1 MNVVLCALVLVSGL
15 STGAHATSSDDAAAR
30 LDAVSREVVATNHAF
45 DRTALRQ
52 EGPSV
57 MQDRLARI
65 GHGFWSALIPG
76 WSQYRSGHDR
86 RAIAFA
92 SAEVVIWSTWIF
104 SEFQGRYRED
114 QYREF
119 AQVYAG
125 VPNVDRDDEDYWR
138 AVGANVDAEQYNE
151 AQRIENRAA
160 RDEQELNGEPVTIG
174 LDDGTFGEDAA
185 WEWTSERRQIEYVE
199 RRSDAI
205 AAFDR
210 ADFVLLFAV
219 LNRVV
224 AVADAVRSGPPG
236 PGDDGSTSLIEAGGF
251 RVGVDFDPRPDDPSA
266 TLRLGRSF

>member
-1 MNVVLCALVLVSGL
+1 MKTVHRLLPLLVVLVVLPARAESGA
-15 STGAHATSSDDAAAR
+15 SAR
-30 LDAVSREVVATNHAF
+30 LDAVSREVVEAQVSGDATV
-45 DRTALRQ
+45 LSQ
-52 EGPSV
+52 QSPSI
-57 MQDRLARI
+57 MQDRLRRI

-76 WSQYRSGHDR
+76 WSQYRSGHKG

-92 SAEVVIWSTWIF
+92 SAEVAIWGTWLF
-104 SEFQGRYRED
+104 SEYQGRYRED

-125 VPNVDRDDEDYWR
+125 VSNVDRDDDDYWR
-138 AVGANVDAEQYNE
+138 AVGANVDAEQFNE

-160 RDEQELNGEPVTIG
+160 RDEQELNGEPVTVG
-174 LDDGTFGEDAA
+174 LDDGTYGEAES
-185 WEWTSERRQIEYVE
+185 WEWSSERRQIEYVE

-224 AVADAVRSGPPG
+224 AVADAVRSGPPS
-236 PGDDGSTSLIEAGGF
+236 PGDDASSALIEAGGF
-251 RVGVDFDPRPDDPSA
+251 AVGLDFDPRPDDPSA